1 MRMHD
6 YSITFACYNSLE
18 YTKLFVDS
26 LIITDTPLDRVIVVD
41 NGSSDGTR
49 EYLSAQSFGE
59 VILNKRNL
67 GCGVAW
73 NQGIL
78 ARQSEWTVIMNNDV
92 IVSNNW
98 IRNLIDVA
106 VDLKL
111 RVVSPAMIEGELDYD
126 FPNFVIERG
135 SMLQSVARLGAKHA
149 VCLVVHNSVWSD
161 IGYFTPKPKLL
172 GFEDTIFFN
181 ELERAHIPTAI
192 TGAAWLHHFG
202 SITQDQIKK
211 EKGLAKTDA
220 IGNRRNYKTLGLSW
234 FERKIRRARRKRS
247 EKVWKGVELSKYGL
261 TTHGHRR
268 NGQFVWM

>member
-59 VILNKRNL
+59 VILNKGNL

-92 IVSNNW
+92 IVSKNW
-98 IRNLIDVA
+98 IQNLIDVA

-181 ELERAHIPTAI
+181 ELERAQIPTAI

-261 TTHGHRR
+261 TAHGHRR

>member
-59 VILNKRNL
+59 VILNKGNL

-92 IVSNNW
+92 IVSDNW
-98 IRNLIDVA
+98 IQNLIDVA

-149 VCLVVHNSVWSD
+149 VCLVVHNSV
-161 IGYFTPKPKLL
+161 
-172 GFEDTIFFN
+172 
-181 ELERAHIPTAI
+181 
-192 TGAAWLHHFG
+192 
-202 SITQDQIKK
+202 
-211 EKGLAKTDA
+211 
-220 IGNRRNYKTLGLSW
+220 
-234 FERKIRRARRKRS
+234 
-247 EKVWKGVELSKYGL
+247 V
-261 TTHGHRR
+261 
-268 NGQFVWM
+268 

>member
-59 VILNKRNL
+59 VILNKGNL

-181 ELERAHIPTAI
+181 ELERANIPTAI

-261 TTHGHRR
+261 TAHGHRR

>member
-26 LIITDTPLDRVIVVD
+26 LVITDTPLDRVIVVD

-49 EYLSAQSFGE
+49 EYLSGRSFGE
-59 VILNKRNL
+59 VILNKGNL

-78 ARQSEWTVIMNNDV
+78 AKQSEWTVIMNNDV

-98 IRNLIDVA
+98 IQNLIDVA

-126 FPNFVIERG
+126 FPNFVIEQG
-135 SMLQSVARLGAKHA
+135 SKLQSVARLGAKHA
-149 VCLVVHNSVWSD
+149 VCLVVHNSVWYD

-181 ELERAHIPTAI
+181 ELERAQIPTAI

-247 EKVWKGVELSKYGL
+247 EKVWRGVELSKYGL
-261 TTHGHRR
+261 TAHGHRR